1 MGSGPTSVNRWL
13 VLLALAVGNAVA
25 HAGSSVLSAVLPLV
39 KAEFR
44 FSDTELGLLTGYASA
59 ASFAVLAIPL
69 ARLSQRFGKSLV
81 LTLSTLTYG
90 IAIALTGACSALWQ
104 LVAMRFVA
112 SVGPAAA
119 WPVGQALI
127 CDHFPPHRRSGALA
141 VHTAGDFA
149 GSTLPLIAGGWIA
162 TRYGWRAAFFTFA
175 VAALVVAFV
184 QWRVVR
190 DRPAPLVTDEPAD
203 RAEPAL
209 SWRAAAAAL
218 FRRRSYLHIVL
229 GFSWASFAV
238 AGLSH
243 WMPSFYNRQFGLT
256 PAAAAA
262 MFGGAYAFGALLGLV
277 AGGWMGN
284 WLARNDPARL
294 VVFCMVTYL
303 CTFPCIALVFFAPN
317 LKVAFAAHVAATMF
331 GSMPNG
337 PLFALIHNSVPASLR
352 ALASSLFLLT
362 MTLLGGGGGPL
373 LIGVFSDQLA
383 GAFGAESLKYAMLAV
398 KLLGL
403 MLFLHLW
410 LALRHVRS
418 DMESTADAETFES
431 DLTSKT
437 PCRDAA
443 SAA

>member
-1 MGSGPTSVNRWL
+1 MTVNRWHVL
-13 VLLALAVGNAVA
+13 VALAVGNAVA
-25 HAGSSVLSAVLPLV
+25 HAGSSVLSAVLPLL

-59 ASFAVLAIPL
+59 VSFAVLAIPI
-69 ARLSQRFGKSLV
+69 ARLSQRYGKSLV
-81 LTLSTLTYG
+81 LTLSTLIYG
-90 IAIALTGACSALWQ
+90 IAIALTGACTALWQ
-104 LVAMRFVA
+104 LVAMRFIA

-127 CDHFPPHRRSGALA
+127 CDHFAPQRRSGALA

-162 TRYGWRAAFFTFA
+162 ARYGWRAAFLTFA
-175 VAALVVAFV
+175 VAAIVIALI

-190 DRPAPLVTDEPAD
+190 DRPAAVAAD
-203 RAEPAL
+203 SMAEAPTTL
-209 SWRAAAAAL
+209 PWRAAAAAL
-218 FRRRSYLHIVL
+218 IRRRSYLHIVL

-243 WMPSFYNRQFGLT
+243 WMPSFYNRQFGLA
-256 PAAAAA
+256 PGAAAA

-277 AGGWMGN
+277 AGGWLGN
-284 WLARNDPARL
+284 WLARRDPARL
-294 VVFCMVTYL
+294 VVFCMLTYL

-337 PLFALIHNSVPASLR
+337 PLFALIHNSVPAALR

-383 GAFGAESLKYAMLAV
+383 GTFGIESLKYAMLFV
-398 KLLGL
+398 KLLGV
-403 MLFLHLW
+403 MLFIHLW
-410 LALRHVRS
+410 IALRHVRG
-418 DMESTADAETFES
+418 DMETTDEAETF
-431 DLTSKT
+431 DTDHAPQT
-437 PCRDAA
+437 PPRDATP
-443 SAA
+443 AAATP